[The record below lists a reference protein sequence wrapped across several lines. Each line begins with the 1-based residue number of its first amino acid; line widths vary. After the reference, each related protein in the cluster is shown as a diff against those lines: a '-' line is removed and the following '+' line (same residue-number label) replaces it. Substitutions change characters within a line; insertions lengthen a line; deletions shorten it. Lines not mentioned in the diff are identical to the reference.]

1 MSDCRLSAGR
11 DFNAVCCAK
20 ISSVIRFALQS
31 WANKQTAPAGFLRS
45 VGEMLAVPAAI
56 VALWVASLA
65 AQVGVVWPNFEIEK
79 AKSEQA
85 EKSSSE
91 DKSKK
96 DKSQQ
101 AEESSPKN
109 RPRKADRSSSAGA
122 SKGKERQHQ
131 E

>member
-1 MSDCRLSAGR
+1 M
-11 DFNAVCCAK
+11 F
-20 ISSVIRFALQS
+20 
-31 WANKQTAPAGFLRS
+31 
-45 VGEMLAVPAAI
+45 AVPAAI

-65 AQVGVVWPNFEIEK
+65 AQVGVVWPNYEIEK

-101 AEESSPKN
+101 AEESSSKN

-122 SKGKERQHQ
+122 SK
-131 E
+131 